1 MYNNLQDISLYQ
13 NALLNALNVSAKV
26 QATLPKELMDAAYII
41 YELQKVYAATP
52 EGQQKNQLALAI
64 SEGSR
69 ILLSEINN
77 MPIKQVQN
85 ITPPPP
91 PTARVFQVGDMIRQT
106 NDTDEIPLYV
116 WRINSI
122 SSDELEFDVYKTDVV
137 QYPIK
142 KILRSNFTKN
152 LILENLNDN
161 YFSDYDPIKVGD
173 VYKQVVDTNV
183 PPKILWNI
191 TKVDKINNNLE
202 FDITFSDP
210 NISKA
215 DGSLNIIQYLQTIKS
230 GIYEKYNATQN
241 VLTPPPP
248 PPTPPTP
255 PPPPPPPTSR
265 SYKVGDKFKES
276 DDREVPPIY
285 IYTITEIN
293 DVDDTVTFTLFRRNT
308 NTTVTNT
315 EDSSD
320 WELYLSNG
328 ELVPY
333 VEPTTITPPP
343 PPTTPKRY
351 KVGDKFRDGDDMG
364 TPPTLIYTINEIDT
378 NSDIIYIDIFDTQL
392 NDTTRFV
399 DIIGDWDAK
408 LENGELV
415 KYIEPIIVT
424 PPTPPPPKPTT
435 PKSYKVGD
443 KFIRESDKKV
453 PPEFIYEI
461 YEIDNDNVTYSRLIT
476 KDQTLDSY
484 VVPIDYFED
493 KFKNNKWIPYVE
505 SIAPPP
511 PPPPPK
517 PKKPKPP
524 KPPISNPPV
533 VNFSCKEIKDAIK
546 GLTLLVSLGDDT
558 VLDEINELKQ
568 LLKTQNCK

>member
-1 MYNNLQDISLYQ
+1 MYNNLQNISLYQ
-13 NALLNALNVSAKV
+13 NALLTALNVSAKV

-64 SEGSR
+64 SEASR

-77 MPIKQVQN
+77 MPLKQVQN
-85 ITPPPP
+85 IIAPPPP
-91 PTARVFQVGDMIRQT
+91 PPPLTPRVLQVGDMFRKT
-106 NDTDEIPLYV
+106 TDTAEIPLYV
-116 WRINSI
+116 TRINSI
-122 SSDELEFDVYKTDVV
+122 NGDDVEIKYYKTDIVE
-137 QYPIK
+137 YPP
-142 KILRSNFTKN
+142 KIVNTTIFGKDEVLDK
-152 LILENLNDN
+152 LNDN
-161 YFSDYDPIKVGD
+161 YWSDYDPIKVGD

-183 PPKILWNI
+183 PPKVLWTI

-215 DGSLNIIQYLQTIKS
+215 DGSLNIIQYLQTIRE
-230 GIYEKYNATQN
+230 GIYEKYVSTQN
-241 VLTPPPP
+241 VVAPPPP
-248 PPTPPTP
+248 PPQPPTPPTP

-265 SYKVGDKFKES
+265 TYKVGDKFKEY
-276 DDREVPPIY
+276 DDRAVPPIY

-293 DVDDTVTFTLFRRNT
+293 DVDDTITFTLYRRNI
-308 NTTVTNT
+308 NTTETAT

-333 VEPTTITPPP
+333 VEPTTVAPPP
-343 PPTTPKRY
+343 
-351 KVGDKFRDGDDMG
+351 
-364 TPPTLIYTINEIDT
+364 
-378 NSDIIYIDIFDTQL
+378 
-392 NDTTRFV
+392 
-399 DIIGDWDAK
+399 
-408 LENGELV
+408 
-415 KYIEPIIVT
+415 
-424 PPTPPPPKPTT
+424 
-435 PKSYKVGD
+435 
-443 KFIRESDKKV
+443 
-453 PPEFIYEI
+453 
-461 YEIDNDNVTYSRLIT
+461 
-476 KDQTLDSY
+476 
-484 VVPIDYFED
+484 
-493 KFKNNKWIPYVE
+493 
-505 SIAPPP
+505 PPP

-517 PKKPKPP
+517 PKTPKPP